1 MMPSRF
7 EEPNAKFKGLPSS
20 ETAAPKNK
28 DALSLRIDQ
37 TTRGLIDKAAEILG
51 QTRTEFMLTSA
62 RERAT
67 EVVLNQTLFRLS
79 GADWA
84 AFTEAL
90 DNAPPANAELKA
102 LLARKA
108 PWDA

>member
-1 MMPSRF
+1 MPPSRF

-20 ETAAPKNK
+20 EATAAKNK

-79 GADWA
+79 GTDWT

-90 DNAPPANAELKA
+90 DNPPPANAELKA

-108 PWDA
+108 PWDT

>member
-1 MMPSRF
+1 MTPARF
-7 EEPNAKFKGLPSS
+7 EEPNAKFKGAPAN
-20 ETAAPKNK
+20 EAVAAKNK

-67 EVVLNQTLFRLS
+67 EVVLNQTLFRLNDT
-79 GADWA
+79 DWS
-84 AFTEAL
+84 AFNEAL
-90 DNAPPANAELKA
+90 DNPPPANAELKA